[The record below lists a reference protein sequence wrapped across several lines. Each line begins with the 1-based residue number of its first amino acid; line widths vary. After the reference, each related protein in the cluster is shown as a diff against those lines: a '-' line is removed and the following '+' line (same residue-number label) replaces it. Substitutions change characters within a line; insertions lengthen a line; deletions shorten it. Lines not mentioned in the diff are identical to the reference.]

1 MRFYEFTT
9 PIDEKASTGGLEYEK
24 TVASV
29 LQQILPQ
36 FKDQAK
42 FVSLDCGTAGFCAF
56 GVDLELDV
64 GGKDFNVEIKQSKLA
79 QMGGTSIRYNPDTDT
94 AEIVNADTID
104 DESKPYFIS
113 AAKSK
118 KDEIIAWIDTIKQQ
132 EPAELHANLPY
143 KFPVA
148 GVTKEAWGAA
158 VASGALK
165 ALNDKVR
172 FSNTN
177 LIATAYNKKNVF
189 YIQIGGAGLFFLNK
203 NPYNLPI
210 PQFEG
215 EIDIEFRLGPSGSKS
230 RNVAGKEYRVVGAS
244 YRCQGRL
251 KTSIKSNM
259 SLDNPEQAIAIIKH
273 IIDLNSKTPS
283 PPPETTKSVQPQQKS
298 PDQKLEVDP
307 AI

>member
-1 MRFYEFTT
+1 MRFYEITT
-9 PIDEKASTGGLEYEK
+9 PIDEKASVGGLEYEK
-24 TVASV
+24 TVSSV
-29 LQQILPQ
+29 LQKILPQ

-64 GGKDFNVEIKQSKLA
+64 AGKDFNVEIKQSKKA

-94 AEIVNADTID
+94 AEIVNADSID

-118 KDEIIAWIDTIKQQ
+118 KDEIIKWIDTVRQQ
-132 EPAELHANLPY
+132 VPSELHANLPY

-148 GVTKEAWGAA
+148 GVTKEAWSAT

-172 FSNTN
+172 FTNTN
-177 LIATAYNKKNVF
+177 LIAAAYNKKNVF

-215 EIDIEFRLGPSGSKS
+215 EIDIEFRLGPGGSKL
-230 RNVAGKEYRVVGAS
+230 RKVAGKEYKVVGAT

-251 KTSIKSNM
+251 KTSIKSPM
-259 SLDNPEQAIAIIKH
+259 SLDDSEQAITIIKH
-273 IIDLNSKTPS
+273 IIDVNVKSKIEPQITNVRGGDMIS
-283 PPPETTKSVQPQQKS
+283 PEPT
-298 PDQKLEVDP
+298 DP
-307 AI
+307 VKK

>member
-1 MRFYEFTT
+1 MRFFEFNTF
-9 PIDEKASTGGLEYEK
+9 IDEKAALGGLEYEK
-24 TVASV
+24 TVSSV

-64 GGKDFNVEIKQSKLA
+64 AGKDFNVEIKQSKKA
-79 QMGGTSIRYNPDTDT
+79 QMGGTSVRYNPNTDT
-94 AEIVNADTID
+94 AEIVNADSID
-104 DESKPYFIS
+104 DESKPYFVS

-118 KDEIIAWIDTIKQQ
+118 KDEIIAWIDTIRAQ

-148 GVTKEAWGAA
+148 GVTKDAWQAA
-158 VASGALK
+158 VSSGALK
-165 ALNDKVR
+165 ALNDRVR
-172 FSNTN
+172 FTNTN
-177 LIATAYNKKNVF
+177 LIATAYNKKNVY

-210 PQFEG
+210 PKFEG
-215 EIDIEFRLGPSGSKS
+215 EIDIEFRLGPSGSKL
-230 RNVAGKEYRVVGAS
+230 RTVQGKNYKVVGAS

-251 KTSIKSNM
+251 KTSITSPM

-273 IIDLNSKTPS
+273 IIDLNSKSTNP
-283 PPPETTKSVQPQQKS
+283 
-298 PDQKLEVDP
+298 
-307 AI
+307 